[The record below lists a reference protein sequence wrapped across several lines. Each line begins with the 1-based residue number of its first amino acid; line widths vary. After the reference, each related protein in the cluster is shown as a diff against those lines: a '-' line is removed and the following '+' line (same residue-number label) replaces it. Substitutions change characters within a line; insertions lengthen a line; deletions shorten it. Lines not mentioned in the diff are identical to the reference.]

1 MGRGDIKIGET
12 KISRRHYGRICPT
25 TTAPEPLASLVMS
38 SPAPGHQLYT
48 QRAGLPG
55 TILRRPNLS
64 TVRSGKLK
72 IALAS
77 LHWFSV
83 AIMPSRTI
91 LRAAELLD
99 EVYKSKTCPC
109 WVGFQSTCL
118 PAHARLTDSKY
129 ALSLGLGNWLSR
141 RCQGIPGSS
150 STLKSVNLR
159 ELLLPARGQE
169 LVN

>member
-1 MGRGDIKIGET
+1 ME
-12 KISRRHYGRICPT
+12 
-25 TTAPEPLASLVMS
+25 APASLGMS

-48 QRAGLPG
+48 QRAGLAG
-55 TILRRPNLS
+55 TIPRRTNLS
-64 TVRSGKLK
+64 TVRPGKLK

-77 LHWFSV
+77 LHWLRV
-83 AIMPSRTI
+83 AMMPSGTI

-99 EVYKSKTCPC
+99 EVYKSKSCPG

-129 ALSLGLGNWLSR
+129 ALSLRQANWLSR

-159 ELLLPARGQE
+159 ELLLPDRGQE